1 MRILVTGGTGFLG
14 GAFLRHAGM
23 AGHELAV
30 LSRRAPG
37 VGMDEVR
44 CLVGSLAEPP
54 WAEIAG
60 FGPEA
65 VLHAAWVATPGVYL
79 DSPENT
85 GWMNWSRAF
94 AGRLP
99 ALGVRHLTV
108 LGTCIEYAMTG
119 RPLNETHTPLDP
131 RSPYARAKVALNQ
144 ALESDLA
151 GTGMDLAWARIFYP
165 YGPGEHPARLASSLL
180 ARLKAG
186 QSITLRTPR
195 STKDYIHE
203 DDVGRALLKVVESG
217 WRGPVNIGT
226 GIGVTVEE
234 LARTLAGLAGH
245 PGAVM
250 TSDEGIVDPLDHVVA
265 DAGRLRS
272 MGWNPQVALVEG
284 LRQLVEAR
292 GG

>member
-14 GAFLRHAGM
+14 GAFLRHARL
-23 AGHELAV
+23 AGHGLAM

-37 VGMDEVR
+37 VGLDGVR

-54 WAEIAG
+54 LAEIAE

-85 GWMNWSRAF
+85 NWLDWSRAF
-94 AGRLP
+94 ARRLP
-99 ALGVRHLTV
+99 GLGVRHLTV
-108 LGTCIEYAMTG
+108 LGTCIEYAITG
-119 RPLNETHTPLDP
+119 QPLSEAQTPLDP

-151 GTGMDLAWARIFYP
+151 GTGLGLAWARIFYP

-180 ARLKAG
+180 AKLKAG
-186 QSITLRTPR
+186 QSIALRTPR

-203 DDVGRALLKVVESG
+203 DDVGRALLKVVEAG
-217 WRGPVNIGT
+217 WHGPINIGT
-226 GIGVTVEE
+226 GTGVTVEE

-245 PGAVM
+245 PEAVV
-250 TSDEGIVDPLDHVVA
+250 TAEEVVADPLDHVVA
-265 DAGRLRS
+265 DAARIKSL
-272 MGWNPQVALVEG
+272 GWSPQVALVEG

-292 GG
+292 RG